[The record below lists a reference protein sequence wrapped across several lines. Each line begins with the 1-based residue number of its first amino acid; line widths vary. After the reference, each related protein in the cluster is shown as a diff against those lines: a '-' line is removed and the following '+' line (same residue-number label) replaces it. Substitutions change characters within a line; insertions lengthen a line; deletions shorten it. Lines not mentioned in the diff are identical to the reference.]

1 MLSVLTN
8 ITEAVRHLMQALFP
22 SDLAVMS
29 DEVKEIL
36 SNPDDAQK
44 YQEAVREINT
54 GEKKEVTIELSGQ
67 RRLTLTQ

>member
-1 MLSVLTN
+1 
-8 ITEAVRHLMQALFP
+8 MQALFP